1 MIGFIKKD
9 LLTLKQNI
17 KLYAVIFIIYIA
29 LAFYGKMSLMIVL
42 PIFSVVMMFNTFV
55 YDDYNKWNSYAATL
69 PNGKR
74 NVVVS
79 KYLTSLI
86 LIAILSIIVIITS
99 SIFSFFTNGNII
111 DMSVFQELIY
121 TAIATMVVNSIM
133 YPLIFKFGI
142 ERARTIIFVLVM
154 VFAFIGSA
162 VTSYFSSNY
171 LKFEKIITLFKNYY
185 RIIAIAVILILFV
198 SSYLISRKIF
208 AKKEF

>member
-9 LLTLKQNI
+9 LLLIKGNLKS
-17 KLYAVIFIIYIA
+17 LIFIIYIA

>member
-171 LKFEKIITLFKNYY
+171 LKFEKIITLFKKYLQRKNFKK
-185 RIIAIAVILILFV
+185 LF
-198 SSYLISRKIF
+198 
-208 AKKEF
+208 

>member
-121 TAIATMVVNSIM
+121 TAIATMVVNAIM

>member
-133 YPLIFKFGI
+133 YPLIFKFGM

-185 RIIAIAVILILFV
+185 RIIAISVILILFV